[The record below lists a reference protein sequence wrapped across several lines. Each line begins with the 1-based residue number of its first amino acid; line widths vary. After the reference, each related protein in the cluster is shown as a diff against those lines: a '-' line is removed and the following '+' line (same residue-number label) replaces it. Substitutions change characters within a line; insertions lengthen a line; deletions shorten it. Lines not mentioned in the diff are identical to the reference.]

1 MFLPMLAFLLG
12 RPGSPLANNTNE
24 LDAILEDLARGDR
37 IKIEVGK
44 QGDLI
49 SLIVE

>member
-1 MFLPMLAFLLG
+1 LRIIP
-12 RPGSPLANNTNE
+12 NE
-24 LDAILEDLARGDR
+24 LDAILEDLAHVDR

-49 SLIVE
+49 SLIVG